1 MKKFALY
8 TIVLITLSVCGLF
21 TFKLYSDNQ
30 YGEPD
35 LANGQVQFKLNCQVC
50 HGDKGDGNGI
60 VANSLIVSPDNIYTE
75 LTNPFGLKL
84 ELINS
89 VLEGDNGQD
98 GIMPAFKDSLS
109 ANDVNDIFAYIKTIN
124 ESS

>member
-21 TFKLYSDNQ
+21 TFKFYSDNQ

-35 LANGQVQFKLNCQVC
+35 LANGQIKFNLNCRSC
-50 HGDKGDGNGI
+50 HGEKGLGDGI
-60 VANSLIVSPDNIYTE
+60 IANSLIVSPDNIYSE

-98 GIMPAFKDSLS
+98 GVMPAFKKTLS
-109 ANDVNDIFAYIKTIN
+109 AADVNDIFAYIKSIN
-124 ESS
+124 ESA